1 MAFTDWLAFMDEVPF
16 KLRFSLPGPLGSFPV
31 ICRAVPDDMS
41 NSRER
46 KMIAQRHDPIGRD
59 TVQDG
64 LARLDR
70 LGGLVVEDWRPVG
83 VLQARHWVM
92 GDVSHMHELL
102 LARGEQDC
110 GMGRRMSRRRNIV
123 HAADDFAPWLTK
135 PERSGTRCKV
145 S

>member
-31 ICRAVPDDMS
+31 ICRVVPDDMS

-70 LGGLVVEDWRPVG
+70 LGGLVVEDWP
-83 VLQARHWVM
+83 
-92 GDVSHMHELL
+92 SS
-102 LARGEQDC
+102 RGAASSSL
-110 GMGRRMSRRRNIV
+110 GYGRCQPY
-123 HAADDFAPWLTK
+123 A
-135 PERSGTRCKV
+135 
-145 S
+145 